1 VLLGLYAQPLVVLAE
16 QTASQ
21 LSDPSIYI
29 NAVRLFGG

>member
-1 VLLGLYAQPLVVLAE
+1 LVVLAE